1 MESVIKHSKQ
11 KVSSNKTFN
20 DQKKVGSLIS
30 DFFLNYALLIVN
42 GYSIKYRVSN
52 YSLVSKNE
60 KRKKSDLKI
69 VVKSVV

>member
-1 MESVIKHSKQ
+1 MVK
-11 KVSSNKTFN
+11 
-20 DQKKVGSLIS
+20 KKVGSLIS

-42 GYSIKYRVSN
+42 GYSIKYSISN

-69 VVKSVV
+69 EVKSVV